1 MVDSKSETLA
11 TGDDVINSAYD
22 AERENI
28 QNKYLEFFKDSAG
41 LRGLTDRFNDFLKE
55 EGIKI
60 EKIKKLK
67 KNLKEYKK
75 ELKEKND
82 QEIDIHQEGLLLI
95 KLQSAKIAAKKI
107 LDWIEEKKKKDIY
120 NTTSKIRTAQNLV
133 SVISVM
139 LALIAF
145 AQIILPVWGVI
156 LFTSGIATTA
166 GIVTGL
172 AIAGVA
178 ITKFILERKERNM
191 REELKDKI
199 DECSKSKNKIED
211 VIKILEV
218 KISFQRDI
226 LAQNKNKES
235 NEITTSPIISEK
247 LPIFHKFDTKRK
259 KQKYTN
265 QAMKVEYSKEEK
277 NFFRKKLDEARHK
290 VQKNNNF
297 AKSIN

>member
-1 MVDSKSETLA
+1 MVDSKTETLA
-11 TGDDVINSAYD
+11 TGDDVIDNAYD

-41 LRGLTDRFNDFLKE
+41 LQGLTDRFNDFLKE

-60 EKIKKLK
+60 EKIKKFKKLK
-67 KNLKEYKK
+67 KNLKEYTE
-75 ELKEKND
+75 ELEKKND

-218 KISFQRDI
+218 KITFQRDI
-226 LAQNKNKES
+226 LAHKKS
-235 NEITTSPIISEK
+235 NEITTSPTISEK
-247 LPIFHKFDTKRK
+247 LSIFQKFDTKRK
-259 KQKYTN
+259 EQKYKN
-265 QAMKVEYSKEEK
+265 QEMKVEYSKEEK
-277 NFFRKKLDEARHK
+277 NSFRKRLDDARDK